1 VSQRRNFNL
10 HILHEVFH
18 LKISKVLI
26 LILISTN
33 LILTFLPLTNS
44 LGYEFSVVNGI
55 LLFILSG
62 LQIINVKRENFVIS
76 VTDLLFKNKWFVS
89 ISIIIPFIIGFLS
102 SILNSNCP
110 IKGGIFFYLI
120 ISIPSFF
127 FGGVLG
133 NFCSNLS
140 RKYSYYFFVIIFIG
154 LIITP
159 LIEFFFNPQIYFYNP
174 IFGYFP
180 GTIYDEDLSVDRI
193 LLVYRIFNLS
203 FFILVYYFSNI
214 IINKSHIQKILTVLT
229 LLLVAFSFSVLK
241 PKLFFATDKDRI
253 EKELTAKIITNNFQI
268 HLPDSLLG
276 EINSEFNAL
285 LHEFY
290 LDQIKTQLKLSFN
303 NKIDSYLFP
312 GKESKRELLG
322 SGNADVAKPW
332 LNQIYLNYYNY
343 GGTLK
348 HELVHVLAGVFGST
362 PFKVSAD
369 FNPAMIEGLAMSIEN
384 DYDEYPIH
392 YMAKLAFVSGYKY
405 PIEKLFS
412 GFNFFTQTSSISYIY
427 AGSFLKYLE
436 DKFGISKI
444 KYLYEENNFQ
454 KVYGKNL
461 SELAKVYELFLK
473 NYPIEFNKNKA
484 QLYFGGVS
492 IFKKYCPRMA
502 ATDIKNAWSLFK
514 NTKYSEALD
523 LFRDVYNYSNSYQ
536 SLLGIVSSYS
546 VEKKYPE
553 AVEFLSSQIANF
565 KTSQFYFNFELILG
579 DLLIQTNQSA
589 KAISKYDSLL
599 VQNPH
604 INFTNEVLIRKSILE
619 EGTDSL
625 KNYLNYNKKQKF
637 QKILS
642 LNLKGVKYFSI
653 KSLINLSTGENS
665 VLNDFFTQLKG
676 SIKVRD
682 FSSSYAALEISKYAL
697 RNLDYETA
705 QYFAVRSL
713 DYKKD
718 DNSNYSFIENL
729 RMVNWFKNNHE
740 GIEVTYSK

>member
-10 HILHEVFH
+10 HNAKEVF
-18 LKISKVLI
+18 LSNFSKVLI
-26 LILISTN
+26 LFLIIIN
-33 LILTFLPLTNS
+33 LFLTILPLTNV

-55 LLFILSG
+55 LLFIIGG
-62 LQIINVKRENFVIS
+62 LQIINVQRKNFVIS
-76 VTDLLFKNKWFVS
+76 VNNLLFKYKWFIS
-89 ISIIIPFIIGFLS
+89 ISIIVPFIIGFLS

-110 IKGGIFFYLI
+110 IKDGIYFYLI

-133 NFCSNLS
+133 NFCTRLS
-140 RKYSYYFFVIIFIG
+140 RKYSYYFFIIIFIG
-154 LIITP
+154 LIIST
-159 LIEFFFNPQIYFYNP
+159 LTELFFNPQIYFYNP

-180 GTIYDEDLSVDRI
+180 GTIYEEDLSVGRI
-193 LLVYRIFNLS
+193 LLAYRIFNLS
-203 FFILVYYFSNI
+203 FFILVFYFSVI
-214 IINKSHIQKILTVLT
+214 IINNSIIKKILIVLT
-229 LLLVAFSFSVLK
+229 LLLVSSAFSILK
-241 PKLFFATDKDRI
+241 PKLFFATDKNHI
-253 EKELTAKIITNNFQI
+253 EKELSSKIITNNFWI

-276 EINSEFNAL
+276 KNDSRYHAL
-285 LHEFY
+285 LHEYY
-290 LDQIKTQLKLSFN
+290 LDQIRTQLDLSFN
-303 NKIDSYLFP
+303 YKIDSYLFS
-312 GKESKRELLG
+312 GRESKRELLG
-322 SGNADVAKPW
+322 SGNADIAKPW
-332 LNQIYLNYYNY
+332 LKQIFLNYYNY

-348 HELVHVLAGVFGST
+348 HELVHILAGEFGHT

-369 FNPAMIEGLAMSIEN
+369 FNPAMIEGLATSIEN
-384 DYDEYPIH
+384 NYDGYPIH
-392 YMAKLAFVSGYKY
+392 FIAKLAFVAGYKY

-412 GFNFFTQTSSISYIY
+412 GYNFFTQTSSISYVY

-444 KYLYEENNFQ
+444 KYLYGVNDFP

-461 SELAKVYELFLK
+461 NELTKAYELFLK

-484 QLYFGGVS
+484 QLYFGGVN

-502 ATDIKNAWSLFK
+502 ASDVKKAWLLFNK
-514 NTKYSEALD
+514 KKYSEALD
-523 LFRDVYNYSNSYQ
+523 LFRYVYNYSNSYQ

-546 VEKKYPE
+546 AGKKY
-553 AVEFLSSQIANF
+553 AVAAEFLSNQIVNF
-565 KTSQFYFNFELILG
+565 KTSQFYFNLELILG
-579 DLLIQTNQSA
+579 DLLIKTSQYT
-589 KAISKYDSLL
+589 KAISEYDSLL

-619 EGTDSL
+619 EGFDSL

-642 LNLKGVKYFSI
+642 LNLKGIKHFSI
-653 KSLINLSTGENS
+653 PFLINLSADENS
-665 VLNDFFTQLKG
+665 VLDNLIFQLKN
-676 SIKVRD
+676 SIKVQD
-682 FSSSYAALEISKYAL
+682 FSSSYAALEVSKYAL

-705 QYFAVRSL
+705 QYFAVKSL

-718 DNSNYSFIENL
+718 DNSNFQLIENL

-740 GIEVTYSK
+740 RIKVTYSK

>member
-1 VSQRRNFNL
+1 MSQRRNFNL

-18 LKISKVLI
+18 SKISTVLI

-33 LILTFLPLTNS
+33 LILTFLPLTNT
-44 LGYEFSVVNGI
+44 LGFEFSVLNGI
-55 LLFILSG
+55 LLFIVAG
-62 LQIINVKRENFVIS
+62 LQIINVQRENYVIS
-76 VTDLLFKNKWFVS
+76 VIDLLLKNRWFIS
-89 ISIIIPFIIGFLS
+89 ISMIIPFLIGILS

-133 NFCSNLS
+133 NFCLSLS
-140 RKYSYYFFVIIFIG
+140 RKYPYYFFILIFIG

-159 LIEFFFNPQIYFYNP
+159 LIEFFYNPQIYFYNP

-193 LLVYRIFNLS
+193 LLAYRIFNLS

-214 IINKSHIQKILTVLT
+214 IINKSHIQKILIVLT
-229 LLLVAFSFSVLK
+229 LLLAAFSFSVLK

-253 EKELTAKIITNNFQI
+253 EKELPSKIITNNFQI

-276 EINSEFNAL
+276 KNDSRYNAL
-285 LHEFY
+285 LHEYY
-290 LDQIKTQLKLSFN
+290 LDQIKTQLGLSFN
-303 NKIDSYLFP
+303 YQIDSYLFS

-454 KVYGKNL
+454 KVYSKNL
-461 SELAKVYELFLK
+461 SKLAKAYELFLK
-473 NYPIEFNKNKA
+473 KYPIEFNKNKA

-502 ATDIKNAWSLFK
+502 ATDIKNAWSLFG

-536 SLLGIVSSYS
+536 SLLGIVSTYS

-565 KTSQFYFNFELILG
+565 KTSQFYFNLELILG

-589 KAISKYDSLL
+589 KAISKYDSLI

-619 EGTDSL
+619 EGIDSL

-637 QKILS
+637 QKLLS
-642 LNLKGVKYFSI
+642 LNSKEVKYFS
-653 KSLINLSTGENS
+653 LPAMINLSSEGRPDIKD
-665 VLNDFFTQLKG
+665 LITQLRTI
-676 SIKVRD
+676 IKIQD
-682 FSSSYAALEISKYAL
+682 LSSSYAALKISKYAL

-705 QYFAVRSL
+705 QYFAIRSL

-718 DNSNYSFIENL
+718 DNSNYTFIGNL
-729 RMVNWFKNNHE
+729 RMVNWFKNNYE
-740 GIEVTYSK
+740 EIKITYSK